1 MDRTKILKKARK
13 NGLLAGKN
21 PESMTDREVYQFI
34 TYPGFSTNETVTEFS
49 GRGVGMDVVV
59 KNIQT
64 IGGTLDIDSVPGN
77 GSTMTMK
84 IPLTLAIIDGIV
96 METAESFFVVE
107 TGIVKQ
113 FVSVK
118 EDMMIHEPGGE
129 EYVMI
134 RGECYPVI
142 RLNRYLSLSEENT
155 PVEDGMM
162 VLLELEEKM
171 VCLLVDNLIGEQEIV
186 VKPIPKYIKKVRGLS
201 GCTQLGDGSIALIL
215 DPASLI
221 G

>member
-1 MDRTKILKKARK
+1 
-13 NGLLAGKN
+13 
-21 PESMTDREVYQFI
+21 
-34 TYPGFSTNETVTEFS
+34 
-49 GRGVGMDVVV
+49 
-59 KNIQT
+59 
-64 IGGTLDIDSVPGN
+64 
-77 GSTMTMK
+77 MTMK

-96 METAESFFVVE
+96 MEAADSYFVVE

-113 FVSVK
+113 FVSVS

-142 RLNRYLSLSEENT
+142 RLGKHLGLSDKETS
-155 PVEDGMM
+155 VEDGMM
-162 VLLELEEKM
+162 VLLELEEKT
-171 VCLLVDNLIGEQEIV
+171 VCVLVDKLIGEQEIV

-215 DPASLI
+215 DPTGLI
-221 G
+221 A